1 MVRTTYAKQG
11 FFMPGH
17 QSKNDDVSKF
27 RDKISKKLFLKKFSQ
42 INFRQSQ
49 TFSRQ
54 WNKRLKMAYKSF
66 RAY

>member
-27 RDKISKKLFLKKFSQ
+27 RDKISKKIFLKKFSQ

-54 WNKRLKMAYKSF
+54 WNKRLKMTYKSF

>member
-27 RDKISKKLFLKKFSQ
+27 RDKISKKNLFEKIFPDKF
-42 INFRQSQ
+42 
-49 TFSRQ
+49 
-54 WNKRLKMAYKSF
+54 
-66 RAY
+66 